1 VGAMISA
8 GVDPKETSAAPKSC
22 SAASRRL
29 IIANL
34 LCCLCC
40 LGQRMQSD
48 YFTRRK
54 FVTLLGGALV
64 AWPLVARAQQTR
76 IWRIGLLETSSASAA
91 RRLLWEALR
100 QRLRELGYLEG
111 QNIAFELRFG
121 DRKSDRL
128 SASAAEL
135 VGLQVDVIV
144 TSGTPAALAAKQA
157 TCTIPIIM
165 AQLADPV
172 GAGLVS
178 SLRRPGGNI
187 TGLTTQDPDLIGK
200 RLQLLLEVIPRDSH
214 VGHLVDET
222 NPGTV
227 LIARGTQI
235 AAHSVGVQ
243 LQYMPVRDPS
253 DLDHAFSAMKEAGAA
268 ALIVE
273 SSSMLFA
280 WRTRLAELA
289 LKNRLPT
296 VFAQREYADAGG
308 LMSYAADFK
317 DLFRRT
323 ATLVDKILKGAKP
336 ADLPVEQPTKFEL
349 VINNKT
355 AKAIGLTIPESFL
368 LRADEVIE

>member
-64 AWPLVARAQQTR
+64 AWPLVARAQQAR

-157 TCTIPIIM
+157 TRTIPIIM

-187 TGLTTQDPDLIGK
+187 AGLTTQDPDLMENACNSSW
-200 RLQLLLEVIPRDSH
+200 RLSQEILTLATSLMRPIQALCS
-214 VGHLVDET
+214 L
-222 NPGTV
+222 PG
-227 LIARGTQI
+227 
-235 AAHSVGVQ
+235 AHKSQ
-243 LQYMPVRDPS
+243 P
-253 DLDHAFSAMKEAGAA
+253 
-268 ALIVE
+268 
-273 SSSMLFA
+273 
-280 WRTRLAELA
+280 
-289 LKNRLPT
+289 NRWVCSFNTCPC
-296 VFAQREYADAGG
+296 AIR
-308 LMSYAADFK
+308 
-317 DLFRRT
+317 
-323 ATLVDKILKGAKP
+323 ATWTTHSPL
-336 ADLPVEQPTKFEL
+336 
-349 VINNKT
+349 
-355 AKAIGLTIPESFL
+355 
-368 LRADEVIE
+368 